1 MQEIIDEN
9 VESPPINEPKVT
21 GLRDDLD
28 DIDDND
34 VGEKRRLAFLD
45 LLIETSHFNP
55 NQLSTEEIK
64 NQVDTIMF
72 EGSFSKLSW
81 L

>member
-1 MQEIIDEN
+1 MQKDEKKAP
-9 VESPPINEPKVT
+9 VKKAT

-28 DIDDND
+28 DLDEND

-45 LLIETSHFNP
+45 LMLETAHYT
-55 NQLSTEEIK
+55 NQISDEEIK

-72 EGSFSKLSW
+72 EVLLSKDR
-81 L
+81 

>member
-1 MQEIIDEN
+1 MQKDDKKM
-9 VESPPINEPKVT
+9 STKKAT

-28 DIDDND
+28 DLDEND

-45 LLIETSHFNP
+45 LMLETAHYT
-55 NQLSTEEIK
+55 NQISDEEIK

-72 EGSFSKLSW
+72 EVSYIETNEWKFTN
-81 L
+81 